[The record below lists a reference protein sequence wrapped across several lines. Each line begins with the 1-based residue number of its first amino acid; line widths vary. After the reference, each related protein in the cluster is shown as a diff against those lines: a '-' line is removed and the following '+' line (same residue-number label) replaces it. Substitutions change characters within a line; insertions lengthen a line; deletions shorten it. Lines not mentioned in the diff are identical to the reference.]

1 MPAAPP
7 TSLIEVALPKGGKL
21 TLAIR
26 KRSIFRT
33 LATAVDFEQRSELIF
48 MQQPVVPV
56 GDRLGRGL
64 IDVDRLQLA

>member
-1 MPAAPP
+1 MASVGLRKPGCTDAFNAR
-7 TSLIEVALPKGGKL
+7 SRSSK
-21 TLAIR
+21 R